1 MSGSMIPG
9 GPLDLPST
17 QALVQE
23 RIRRGEI
30 TQQDVTILKKG
41 YRWMIMSAA
50 LGTAAGI
57 PVWYSLRRRRP
68 PINLA
73 TRLIATWFVAST
85 GSFLGFT
92 IGGAAAALEVN
103 NHMADSQR

>member
-1 MSGSMIPG
+1 MIPG

-17 QALVQE
+17 QALLQE
-23 RIRRGEI
+23 RMRRGEI
-30 TQQDVTILKKG
+30 SQDDVNILKKG
-41 YRWMIMSAA
+41 YRWMIVSAA

-57 PVWYSLRRRRP
+57 PVWYTLKRRRP
-68 PINLA
+68 VVGLPA
-73 TRLIATWFVAST
+73 RLIATWLIGST

-103 NHMADSQR
+103 NHMEDSQRSVHC

>member
-30 TQQDVTILKKG
+30 SQHDVDILKKG
-41 YRWMIMSAA
+41 YRWMIVSAA

-57 PVWYSLRRRRP
+57 PVWYSMRRRKP
-68 PINLA
+68 PISLPVRLA
-73 TRLIATWFVAST
+73 AAWFVGST